1 MAPSATEVCH
11 GGEPR
16 ENSPLEPIAINGMG
30 CRLPGQVDSESSFWQ
45 TLVEK
50 RTGQTPKAPES
61 RFDIDAHYHER
72 LDRPGFFNV
81 PGGHFLDGHPENF
94 DPTFFNTTPVKAQW
108 LDSQQRRTLEMCYE
122 SLVSAGITLERI
134 SGSNTAVFVGSIM
147 ADYHTNIKK
156 RRNVEQMSTWNTDFC
171 HNCAATGVDIRI
183 ISNRIGHMFNLR
195 GPRFEFLLLPPAL
208 LDSKTKQTK
217 SQCFLTPALE
227 NSFTINTAC
236 SSSIYTINDAC
247 RALRM
252 RDCDAI
258 ITAGF
263 NLIKKDDQHM
273 NTAKLGILSPKFH
286 MPHIRCFC
294 GWLRYGKVEGAGT
307 LFLKRL
313 LDAIGDG
320 DPIGGVIRCS
330 AVNT

>member
-147 ADYHTNIKK
+147 ADYHTN
-156 RRNVEQMSTWNTDFC
+156 VEQMSTWNTDFC

-195 GPRFEFLLLPPAL
+195 GP
-208 LDSKTKQTK
+208 
-217 SQCFLTPALE
+217 
-227 NSFTINTAC
+227 SFTINTAC